1 MVFCFRARTRGLK
14 LWKRRSGCRHGSR
27 PVSRKANEFGFRA
40 RTRGRRPPS
49 RPHSGPCSGIC
60 TRKNLHFY
68 TQSCIIIP
76 TPLKTPGRSGFAA
89 IPVRKLLRIHI
100 ITVRKR
106 PCGCVRSVFVFRGEE
121 SRRDGGESRRDHNRI
136 LEGSKQRDHNGI
148 SKGRRESRRVT
159 TQNTTARGQSRSGLG
174 KWVFEF

>member
-76 TPLKTPGRSGFAA
+76 TPLKTPRKNGFAA
-89 IPVRKLLRIHI
+89 IPIRELLRIHI

-106 PCGCVRSVFVFRGEE
+106 PCGCVRSVFVFRG
-121 SRRDGGESRRDHNRI
+121 GESRRDHNRI
-136 LEGSKQRDHNGI
+136 PEGPQRNPGGTAGNPGI
-148 SKGRRESRRVT
+148 PEGLRRLPEGLQHR
-159 TQNTTARGQSRSGLG
+159 TQPHAGDGG
-174 KWVFEF
+174 AA